1 VLFHPEAN
9 HRSAFWTQWVN
20 RWIIHAYGSV
30 FGFSLVLSLFLPLS
44 VSLSLSLFVGD
55 LVECGLLVD
64 WNRQLSCFSD
74 ASHPA
79 IMGRG
84 EEKGSGFF
92 GRWWGGL
99 IGEAKTG
106 GGKSAS
112 R

>member
-1 VLFHPEAN
+1 MVLCLV
-9 HRSAFWTQWVN
+9 S
-20 RWIIHAYGSV
+20 RWFFLS
-30 FGFSLVLSLFLPLS
+30 FSLSL
-44 VSLSLSLFVGD
+44 SLSLSLFVGD

-64 WNRQLSCFSD
+64 WNWQLSCFSD

-84 EEKGSGFF
+84 EKGSGFF

-99 IGEAKTG
+99 IGEAKAG